1 MITEFFNRYAHWL
14 LLLFVGLSIMM
25 GMTIFTSSVQ
35 GIIAGVF
42 GIVGFFG
49 IAYLVIQIE
58 VHKRKKNQ

>member
-42 GIVGFFG
+42 GIVGFLG
-49 IAYLVIQIE
+49 IASLVIQIE
-58 VHKRKKNQ
+58 VHKRKKDQ

>member
-14 LLLFVGLSIMM
+14 LLLFVGLSILM

-42 GIVGFFG
+42 GIVGFLG